1 MAEWTSYLI
10 PNLMASAL
18 WDIDLIGRAG
28 CDLFLCVVSDSPAL
42 TSCSVYT
49 IRSSF
54 INTTRVV
61 LVILSAAGLYATRYL
76 ILNDGITDYYG
87 PQLLPG
93 AKEPAR
99 NFYTGGSG
107 D

>member
-28 CDLFLCVVSDSPAL
+28 
-42 TSCSVYT
+42 
-49 IRSSF
+49 SSF